1 MSRRRLEDADDRKS
15 TCSVSLTWKLQ
26 KIIDGHLD
34 YEQVTRSEW
43 IEDAIMRKL
52 EYKKIRGEIINVK
65 MQEKYGGTSHVKRKV
80 SNILIQ
86 DLKLPIPKEI
96 AEKLRIWAMP
106 RGVEYEE
113 AVTYILADF
122 FGLIED

>member
-34 YEQVTRSEW
+34 YEKVTRSEW
-43 IEDAIMRKL
+43 IEDAIMKKL
-52 EYKKIRGEIINVK
+52 EYKKIKGEINNVIL
-65 MQEKYGGTSHVKRKV
+65 QDKYGGRSHVKRKM
-80 SNILIQ
+80 SNILIT
-86 DLKLPIPKEI
+86 DLTLPIPKDI
-96 AEKLRIWAMP
+96 SEKLRMWAMP
-106 RGVEYEE
+106 RGVEYED